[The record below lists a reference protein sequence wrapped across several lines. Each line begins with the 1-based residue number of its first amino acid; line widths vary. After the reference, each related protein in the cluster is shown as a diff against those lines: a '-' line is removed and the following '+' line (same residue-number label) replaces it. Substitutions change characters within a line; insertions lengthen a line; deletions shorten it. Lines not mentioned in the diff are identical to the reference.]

1 MRWVRVCVGALVVT
15 TALVGCGASEPTSA
29 EAAAAETA
37 ETVCGLLRRWDNELS
52 EAINAASESITD
64 DDDPTT
70 ANDVLLDGFDEA
82 ITLAEGHR
90 AELDELALPASRDR
104 ERLLDELRS
113 GADEAIA
120 DLEET
125 RADVTEL
132 EPITV
137 DEQGHALGG
146 ALLAVEAA
154 QSSAEP
160 RIGGYDDEALRE
172 AFAADEGCQHV
183 IQPF

>member
-1 MRWVRVCVGALVVT
+1 MRWVRVGVGAVAMT
-15 TALVGCGASEPTSA
+15 TAVMGCGASEPTTA
-29 EAAAAETA
+29 ETAAADTA
-37 ETVCGLLRRWDNELS
+37 ETVCEMLRRWDNEVS

-82 ITLAEGHR
+82 IRLAEGHR
-90 AELDELALPASRDR
+90 AELDDLGLPTSRDR

-120 DLEET
+120 DLEEQ
-125 RADVTEL
+125 RADAADL

-137 DEQGHALGG
+137 DQQRRALGG
-146 ALLAVEAA
+146 ALLAVETA
-154 QSSAEP
+154 QSSVEP
-160 RIGGYDDEALRE
+160 RLGGYEDEALRE
-172 AFAADEGCQHV
+172 AFATDEGCQHV
-183 IQPF
+183 IQRF